1 MYSPEFRPAVYG
13 RDPCFSGNPVSLYM
27 SLQHNSEVVR
37 VDCMY
42 LQQKNTSQISGTS
55 WAEQWTRLKERH
67 IRSIHTNN
75 QKTFWDDP
83 DNVSM
88 YLENIQGD
96 YSKMVD
102 EQLRIIDAPPG
113 CSVLDIGSGPGTLAV
128 PLAKQGC
135 NVTVI
140 EQAPLMCQ
148 ALEEYRIQQDVPL
161 IKIINR
167 PWEDVTCDEL
177 RGLFDLIISSF
188 SLTMT
193 DIAGTIRMIQRIS
206 SGRVYLF
213 WFLTLPS
220 WAQMMQDLWP
230 ELHGRE
236 YYPTPL
242 ADCLWN
248 VLYEMGI
255 YANLE
260 VMEPAP
266 PVFYE
271 SVVQA
276 ARTIAK
282 QFECTEEWQ
291 DKIIHEYLTKN
302 VSITPDG
309 RILAGG
315 EHRSA
320 TIWWD
325 NHRL

>member
-1 MYSPEFRPAVYG
+1 MNFE
-13 RDPCFSGNPVSLYM
+13 
-27 SLQHNSEVVR
+27 
-37 VDCMY
+37 
-42 LQQKNTSQISGTS
+42 QKNLSHIPGTS
-55 WAEQWTRLKERH
+55 WAEQWTHLKERH
-67 IRSIHTNN
+67 IRSIYTNSQN
-75 QKTFWDDP
+75 TFWLDP
-83 DNVSM
+83 DNIRM

-96 YSKMVD
+96 YSKVVD
-102 EQLRIIDAPPG
+102 KQLRTINALTG

-128 PLAKQGC
+128 PLAKLGC

-148 ALEEYRIQQDVPL
+148 ALEEYRIQQDAPP
-161 IKIINR
+161 IKIISR
-167 PWEDVTCDEL
+167 QWEDVTSEEL
-177 RGLFDLIISSF
+177 QGPFDLIISSF

-193 DIAGTIRMIQRIS
+193 DIVGTIRMIQRIS

-220 WAQMMQDLWP
+220 WAEMMQELWP

-260 VMEPAP
+260 VMESAP

-271 SVVQA
+271 SIAQA
-276 ARTIAK
+276 AKIIAK
-282 QFECTEEWQ
+282 RFECTEEWQ
-291 DKIIHEYLTKN
+291 NKIIHEYLIKN
-302 VSITPDG
+302 VRIAPDG
-309 RILAGG
+309 RILVGR

-320 TIWWD
+320 IIWWD